1 MFNSI
6 IDTFI
11 NLDEPSKNKVIN
23 ILGKIVNPIK
33 LYLIAVIFL
42 LLIMCVS
49 NYYLYKKISGFIEFN
64 KVT

>member
-1 MFNSI
+1 MLNSI

-33 LYLIAVIFL
+33 LYLIVVIFL

-49 NYYLYKKISGFIEFN
+49 NYYLYKKISSFIEFN